1 MAPAARGR
9 TGAPADAGCH
19 RPCRRHA
26 RRAPA
31 AAERHGRQPR
41 ARALYESLGFAEYGM
56 EPEGLCVNGVLHD
69 ERLMTLR
76 LAGD

>member
-1 MAPAARGR
+1 MRGVR
-9 TGAPADAGCH
+9 QLQLSVTAGN
-19 RPCRRHA
+19 
-26 RRAPA
+26 
-31 AAERHGRQPR
+31 PR
-41 ARALYESLGFAEYGM
+41 ARCTSLGFAEYGV

>member
-1 MAPAARGR
+1 MPAACGVRQLQLSV
-9 TGAPADAGCH
+9 TAGN
-19 RPCRRHA
+19 P
-26 RRAPA
+26 
-31 AAERHGRQPR
+31 
-41 ARALYESLGFAEYGM
+41 RALYESLGFAEYGM